1 MQESGGALVVVLDG
15 VVHGTTV
22 VPHEHVAACPA
33 VPVNIFRA
41 RGQLVDVFQD
51 RRALG
56 FVHVGKS
63 LGEERIDVQRLAAR
77 FRVCAHHGMRH
88 RRGYLGYRQRIGGR
102 FAIALRGGLAA
113 VLRLEI
119 FEEMLH
125 AGRKLLIGRIHI
137 AEHRISTPFRH
148 LERVEQ
154 GHRWRAFGV
163 GDIGMPEVVAGSR
176 LAGAILQH
184 QELGEVGKSP
194 TAIEWMGFHG
204 AEVPGEGDLR
214 GRRQGLTANDQHDV
228 LEERVADEIHRC
240 GVQRLRQIHAADL
253 RAQRNA
259 QLPYFQHAAHT
270 FRCRSATVYSSDRCP
285 VPGAQRSFRNST
297 TGMTAS
303 IHPFDAVLGAE
314 VRGIDLSRPVG
325 SDSVAVVRA
334 AYEEHSVLLFRDQEL
349 TAEQQIDF
357 SRRFGKLEIHVLG
370 QWRHPEHPEIL
381 IVSNVKDKDRHVGVP
396 HAGRYWHTDLSY
408 MVAPSRGSLLYA
420 IEIPEQNGRALGDT
434 RFTSTVAAYEALPEE
449 SKDRIADLSA
459 TFSLAHHRSKL
470 MADGASEDRLTA
482 DQEAKVPV
490 AVHRIVQEHP
500 VTGRKCLFVNEG
512 HTVEILGLPEKEGRE
527 LLEMLCRHATS
538 PEFLYLHRWRV
549 GDLLMWD
556 NVATQHIAEFNYA
569 LPERRYLHR
578 TTLEGVAL
586 A

>member
-1 MQESGGALVVVLDG
+1 
-15 VVHGTTV
+15 
-22 VPHEHVAACPA
+22 
-33 VPVNIFRA
+33 
-41 RGQLVDVFQD
+41 
-51 RRALG
+51 
-56 FVHVGKS
+56 
-63 LGEERIDVQRLAAR
+63 
-77 FRVCAHHGMRH
+77 
-88 RRGYLGYRQRIGGR
+88 
-102 FAIALRGGLAA
+102 
-113 VLRLEI
+113 
-119 FEEMLH
+119 
-125 AGRKLLIGRIHI
+125 
-137 AEHRISTPFRH
+137 
-148 LERVEQ
+148 
-154 GHRWRAFGV
+154 
-163 GDIGMPEVVAGSR
+163 
-176 LAGAILQH
+176 
-184 QELGEVGKSP
+184 
-194 TAIEWMGFHG
+194 
-204 AEVPGEGDLR
+204 
-214 GRRQGLTANDQHDV
+214 
-228 LEERVADEIHRC
+228 
-240 GVQRLRQIHAADL
+240 
-253 RAQRNA
+253 
-259 QLPYFQHAAHT
+259 
-270 FRCRSATVYSSDRCP
+270 
-285 VPGAQRSFRNST
+285 
-297 TGMTAS
+297 MTAS

-314 VRGIDLSRPVG
+314 VRGIDLSRPVD
-325 SDSVAVVRA
+325 SDSVAVLRA

-349 TAEQQIDF
+349 TPEQHIDL
-357 SRRFGKLEIHVLG
+357 SRCFGKLEIHVLG
-370 QWRHPEHPEIL
+370 QWRHPEYPEIL

-449 SKDRIADLSA
+449 TKDRVADLSA

-527 LLEMLCRHATS
+527 LLDMLCRHATS

-569 LPERRYLHR
+569 LPQRRYLHR